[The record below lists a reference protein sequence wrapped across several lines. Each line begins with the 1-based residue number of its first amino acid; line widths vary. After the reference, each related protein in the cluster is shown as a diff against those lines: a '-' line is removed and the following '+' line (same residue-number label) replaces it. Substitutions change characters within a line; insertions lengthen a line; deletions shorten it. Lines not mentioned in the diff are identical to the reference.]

1 MPQPA
6 HNIDIIS
13 PSCKFFTVL
22 IWVPLRLYFFT
33 SKDKRY
39 AISKCRC
46 TVWNYSLFAKPPP
59 KTTCYMDSTMPLFAI
74 SICNSSAWSVILIF
88 WTPQMCCCV
97 RAAYMDTQV
106 FKLYWSIFLVVYKFK
121 GNGVWTCLLIL
132 TSAYYARVCKGGSVL
147 YALFC
152 NLCTK
157 YISNI
162 FCCRTG
168 NVRVLPQ
175 KCNGWLFEYLHN
187 ATIFWTLTM
196 WCTADNM
203 CIF

>member
-1 MPQPA
+1 MPFQ
-6 HNIDIIS
+6 NVDVLFEIIVCT
-13 PSCKFFTVL
+13 PS
-22 IWVPLRLYFFT
+22 
-33 SKDKRY
+33 
-39 AISKCRC
+39 
-46 TVWNYSLFAKPPP
+46 PP

-106 FKLYWSIFLVVYKFK
+106 FKLYWPIFLVVYKFK

-132 TSAYYARVCKGGSVL
+132 TSAYYARICKGGSVL

-187 ATIFWTLTM
+187 AMIFWTLTM